1 MTRLQLAG
9 STRALIAG
17 AICLAILGGMLVG
30 HAWPLW
36 TGRDVLIPATVNG
49 APRWT
54 PGQYVSLSMSADR
67 LLIGTPDTTTQSPRT
82 AVRAI
87 EPWVKS
93 DPPPPSLY
101 RRLHGKAVYVQ
112 LDATPSGEYA
122 PVSVSLQRV
131 EGATNLRG
139 IVTGAPGPREIQV
152 EYGLDAFYMQEG
164 HAEAVEKAYREKR
177 HVQMQVAIARSGRAR
192 IRNLFINGVPV
203 Q

>member
-1 MTRLQLAG
+1 MTRPPRAA
-9 STRALIAG
+9 STRALVAG
-17 AICLAILGGMLVG
+17 AICLAIIGGMLAG

-49 APRWT
+49 ARRWT

-67 LLIGTPDTTTQSPRT
+67 LLTGAPDTTSQSPPT

-87 EPWVKS
+87 EPWVTS
-93 DPPPPSLY
+93 DLAQPSLY

-112 LDATPSGEYA
+112 LDATPGGEYA
-122 PVSVSLQRV
+122 PASVSLQPV
-131 EGATNLRG
+131 PGATNLRG
-139 IVTGAPGPREIQV
+139 IVTGAPGPREIHV

-177 HVQMQVAIARSGRAR
+177 HVQMQVAIAPSGRAR
-192 IRNLFINGVPV
+192 IRNLLIDGAPV